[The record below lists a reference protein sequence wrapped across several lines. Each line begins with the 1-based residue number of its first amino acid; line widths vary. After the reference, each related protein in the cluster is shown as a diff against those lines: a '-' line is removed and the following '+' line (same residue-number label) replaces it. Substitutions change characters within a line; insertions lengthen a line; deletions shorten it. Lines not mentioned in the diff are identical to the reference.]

1 MNNYFAENDGL
12 YLSNSIAFSKA
23 SIASSYCFKCLK
35 A

>member
-1 MNNYFAENDGL
+1 MNNYFFENGL